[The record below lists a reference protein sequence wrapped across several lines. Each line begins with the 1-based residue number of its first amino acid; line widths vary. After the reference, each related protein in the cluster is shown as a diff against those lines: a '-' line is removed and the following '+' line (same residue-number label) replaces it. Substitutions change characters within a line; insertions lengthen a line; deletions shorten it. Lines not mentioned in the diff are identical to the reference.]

1 MREAAAAEEA
11 LLIDFNATEAG
22 KMGGGGPDLGWVHPG
37 QPAGATGGPGPVWMP
52 PHPGYVPYPGG
63 AYGPMANA
71 MSPPPPYGYPLPPN
85 YQPQEKPPMAASAPH
100 PTENEKQPVFNI
112 PPNNLSTD
120 SKISSKDNSP
130 TGDSKPLN
138 TNLQVAFYYYL
149 KNYKVIL
156 RENLWALICYVYLSE
171 YKKWNKMK

>member
-100 PTENEKQPVFNI
+100 PTENEKQPMFNI

-138 TNLQVAFYYYL
+138 TNLQVASYYYL
-149 KNYKVIL
+149 KIT
-156 RENLWALICYVYLSE
+156 RSF
-171 YKKWNKMK
+171 